1 MAWAEMADF
10 GAVRRHKDGRTFIE
24 LPADRGQKRRIW
36 SLPLPGGSMAWTR
49 ESATRALELIRARI
63 AQGAT
68 IDEAIA
74 VFLPANHSV
83 NLLLSRAEQ
92 WLAVKWRD
100 AEAGDRSPTYV
111 RELERYLRRDGH
123 FSWWAGWSIHEVSY
137 AALEDWSHWLADRGL
152 SPKTRWNVLAAFRS
166 FLGWL
171 YKREEIRELPREFPW
186 PRPTENAPPVLSP
199 RTQEEILL
207 AIPEERRG
215 IYLALALMGLRPGEA
230 VALDVSDYR
239 DGWLTV
245 NKARKGDRL
254 DAPIRSTK
262 TGKPKRLPVAVEL
275 QEWIERRDP
284 SPGPL
289 VRDEPPA
296 HLDGGLRSRRREG
309 EPLRGDEAQLCDRR
323 GCPRRLG
330 AGPPDLPRPR
340 GRALHAALRAARQ
353 PGADRGPAAGKRC
366 GGGAGPK
373 SARKTAA
380 ISAG

>member
-1 MAWAEMADF
+1 MTDF
-10 GAVRRHKDGRTFIE
+10 GAVRRHKDGRTFIK

-83 NLLLSRAEQ
+83 NLVLSRAEH
-92 WLAVKWRD
+92 WLAMKRREAD
-100 AEAGDRSPTYV
+100 AGDHSPTYV

-186 PRPTENAPPVLSP
+186 PKPTERAPPVLSP
-199 RTQEEILL
+199 RTQEEILK
-207 AIPEERRG
+207 AVPEERRG

-262 TGKPKRLPVAVEL
+262 TGKPKRLPVPVEL
-275 QEWIERRDP
+275 QEWIERHVPAERRVGGGP
-284 SPGPL
+284 LFTVPWSGRGIRPQGPL
-289 VRDEPPA
+289 VGNQPPA
-296 HLDGGLRSRRREG
+296 APGW
-309 EPLRGDEAQLCDRR
+309 
-323 GCPRRLG
+323 
-330 AGPPDLPRPR
+330 RPA
-340 GRALHAALRAARQ
+340 RAWA
-353 PGADRGPAAGKRC
+353 
-366 GGGAGPK
+366 
-373 SARKTAA
+373 
-380 ISAG
+380 